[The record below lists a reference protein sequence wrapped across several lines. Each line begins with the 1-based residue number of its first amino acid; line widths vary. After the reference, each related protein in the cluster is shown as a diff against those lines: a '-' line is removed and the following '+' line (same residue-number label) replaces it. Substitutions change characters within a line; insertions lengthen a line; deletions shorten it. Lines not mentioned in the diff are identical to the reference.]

1 MAGKNEQREILVLP
15 DVLVNQIAAGEV
27 VERPS
32 SVVKELVENALDAG
46 ASHISVEIEG
56 GGKTRIRVL
65 DNGVGMSA
73 SGAELA
79 LQRHATSKLRAVED
93 LFGLGTFGFRGE
105 ALPSIASV
113 SKMTLTTRERGDGAI
128 AANQIR
134 IEGGTIVERCEV
146 GAPVGTC
153 IEVADLLYNVPAR
166 RKFLKGEATETSH
179 ITDVVSKLALANPA
193 VHMRL
198 KNRSRT
204 TLNAPGHT
212 NYEDRVHA
220 VMGTRLGARV
230 EQVRGEYGGVSVQA
244 FLGEPDLAQ
253 STTRGLQIFVGKRPI
268 RDRGILHAIM
278 QGYNERIPRGRYP
291 VAVVLIDTPKADVD
305 VNVHPQKLEVRFSDP
320 QLVYAA
326 VRQVVRQGVGDASW
340 NATKTA
346 NEAEGGQ
353 MRVIASKTPPGL
365 RGDMPQEASALAK
378 SYAREHAKLMLPWG
392 RKSQGEPTP
401 APRPHE
407 GRSKGARPID
417 EGVSTVSANASS
429 STSSNAAEF
438 KSVGGE
444 MPLPTIAK
452 GSEAPE
458 RGSEFF
464 GSLRYLGQLDRTYLL
479 CEADGELVMLD
490 QHAAH
495 ERVELDKL
503 LSRYREGT
511 MPVQTLLFPQ
521 TIALDAKQATAAE
534 AHGEQLA
541 ALGFELDDFGD
552 GGGTLT
558 YALKAVP
565 SGLRNADPET
575 VLRSVLDELVRT
587 GQGRAIDEIAEN
599 LLATVACHSVVRAG
613 DTLGAQ
619 EVQSLL
625 VAMDSVDFRGAAPHG
640 RPVLL
645 RISISEIA
653 RRFGR

>member
-1 MAGKNEQREILVLP
+1 MAGNEVQREIQVLP

-27 VERPS
+27 VERPA

-73 SGAELA
+73 SAAELA
-79 LQRHATSKLRAVED
+79 LQRHATSKLRAIED

-113 SKMTLTTRERGDGAI
+113 SKMTLTTRERGDGTI

-134 IEGGTIVERCEV
+134 IEGGTIVERAQV

-153 IEVADLLYNVPAR
+153 IEVADLLFNVPAR

-179 ITDVVSKLALANPA
+179 ITDVVSKLALANPS
-193 VHMRL
+193 VHIRL

-212 NYEDRVHA
+212 NYEDRVQA
-220 VMGTRLGARV
+220 VMGTRLGAQIEPV
-230 EQVRGEYGGVSVQA
+230 CGEYGGVAVQV
-244 FLGEPDLAQ
+244 FLGAPDLAQ

-278 QGYNERIPRGRYP
+278 QGYNELIPRGRYP
-291 VAVVLIDTPKADVD
+291 VAVVLIETPKSEVD

-326 VRQVVRQGVGDASW
+326 VRQVVRQGVLHAPWGKPDA
-340 NATKTA
+340 TA
-346 NEAEGGQ
+346 AEGGQ

-392 RKSQGEPTP
+392 RKVRDEAPP
-401 APRPHE
+401 APRAV
-407 GRSKGARPID
+407 RSKGSGPSQNAL
-417 EGVSTVSANASS
+417 VANAPKEVEVKASA
-429 STSSNAAEF
+429 T
-438 KSVGGE
+438 E
-444 MPLPTIAK
+444 MPLPTAGK
-452 GSEAPE
+452 GSATPE
-458 RGSEFF
+458 HGSEFF

-511 MPVQTLLFPQ
+511 MPVQKLLFPQ

-552 GGGTLT
+552 GGGTMT

-565 SGLRNADPET
+565 SGLRNAEPEA

-587 GQGRAIDEIAEN
+587 GQGRAIDEIVEN

-613 DTLGAQ
+613 DTLSAQ

-645 RISISEIA
+645 RIGISEIA

>member
-1 MAGKNEQREILVLP
+1 MAGKNEQREIQVLP

-32 SVVKELVENALDAG
+32 SVVKELVENAIDAG

-153 IEVADLLYNVPAR
+153 IEVSDLLFNVPAR

-179 ITDVVSKLALANPA
+179 ITDVVSKLALANPG

-278 QGYNERIPRGRYP
+278 QGYNELIPRGRYP

-320 QLVYAA
+320 QLVFAA
-326 VRQVVRQGVGDASW
+326 VRQVVRQGVTDASW
-340 NATKTA
+340 NSTSTS
-346 NEAEGGQ
+346 NEAEDGQ

-392 RKSQGEPTP
+392 RKSRDEAVP
-401 APRPHE
+401 APRAV
-407 GRSKGARPID
+407 RSKGSTD
-417 EGVSTVSANASS
+417 EGASTVSANAIASS
-429 STSSNAAEF
+429 SKAAEI
-438 KSVGGE
+438 KSVASE

-452 GSEAPE
+452 GSETPE

-521 TIALDAKQATAAE
+521 TIALDAKQAMAAE

-625 VAMDSVDFRGAAPHG
+625 AAMDSVDFRGAAPHG